1 MWGTL
6 DYHFAPHAE
15 ARVLHVASEALA
27 QMHWTAHSAF
37 PADMCSGAAS
47 AMLHGLASQPGRVRA
62 RAVLVS
68 SAYPKVVVEAA
79 SQCRLPHACWSA
91 QTTVG
96 NGLAKPLATMLA
108 EIPV

>member
-1 MWGTL
+1 
-6 DYHFAPHAE
+6 
-15 ARVLHVASEALA
+15 
-27 QMHWTAHSAF
+27 MHWTAHSAF

-79 SQCRLPHACWSA
+79 SQCRLPHARRSVLHA
-91 QTTVG
+91 RFSLERVSVTLVD
-96 NGLAKPLATMLA
+96 
-108 EIPV
+108 